1 MLLTTDIGN
10 TNITLGLFEKDEY
23 KNEFRLASDRDLEQ
37 IEYENLL
44 KSLFKDYEI
53 DGCVI
58 GSVVTEL
65 DEKFQNAVK
74 NVFNLEPVIVSN
86 KIDCGVK
93 IIADEPDEVGADR
106 IANASAAAKTYDGAV
121 IVVDFGTATTFDIV
135 NSKKEFCAGIIIPG
149 LKTQLKSLYD
159 KTSKLPQIEIDFS
172 PCALGQNTKDAILAG
187 VIRGCAC
194 AVDGLIEQCED
205 ELGEKVKLI
214 ATGGYSGLL
223 ANYMKHKFDCVN
235 PILTLEGLK
244 YIYDLNKNNIHFQ
257 TGV

>member
-1 MLLTTDIGN
+1 MLLTADIGN

-194 AVDGLIEQCED
+194 AVDGLIEQCEE

>member
-1 MLLTTDIGN
+1 MYL
-10 TNITLGLFEKDEY
+10 EY
-23 KNEFRLASDRDLEQ
+23 NDRCEA
-37 IEYENLL
+37 Y
-44 KSLFKDYEI
+44 
-53 DGCVI
+53 
-58 GSVVTEL
+58 
-65 DEKFQNAVK
+65 
-74 NVFNLEPVIVSN
+74 
-86 KIDCGVK
+86 
-93 IIADEPDEVGADR
+93 EVGADR

>member
-1 MLLTTDIGN
+1 MLLTADIGN

-74 NVFNLEPVIVSN
+74 NVFNLDPVIVSN

-93 IIADEPDEVGADR
+93 IVADEPDEVGADR

-194 AVDGLIEQCED
+194 AVDGLIEQCEE

>member
-1 MLLTTDIGN
+1 MLLTADIGN
-10 TNITLGLFEKDEY
+10 TNITLGLFDKDEY

-74 NVFNLEPVIVSN
+74 NVFDLEPVIVSN

-93 IIADEPDEVGADR
+93 IVADEPDEVGSDR

-172 PCALGQNTKDAILAG
+172 PCALGQNTKEAILAG

-194 AVDGLIEQCED
+194 AVDGLIEQCEE

-214 ATGGYSGLL
+214 ATGGYSGLI
-223 ANYMKHKFDCVN
+223 ANYMKRKFDSVN

-244 YIYDLNKNNIHFQ
+244 YIYELNKAVKPN
-257 TGV
+257 